1 MPQKF
6 TLLVIVVALLANLV
20 LCGPLPKKTE
30 PTTSAGDHHSSK
42 NPAGGGAKDV
52 TEGSG
57 EATTQAKASANH
69 KDDAPEAES
78 VRDGTSH
85 KNADRA
91 VDEENGE
98 TLEDLEDNKLSS
110 KEEALLDEKL
120 QLEAEAVRDIKSQND
135 ADAAEDE
142 ENDESLKDLEED
154 EDDAE
159 LPEAEAVRDE
169 TSLENADSELPE
181 AEAVRD
187 ETSLNDAHA
196 ALDDEDDTEL
206 PEAEAVRDGTSI
218 DESSIDDADAALDDE
233 DDTELLEAEAV
244 RDGSSIDD
252 DDAALDD
259 EDGETLEDLEDG
271 KVAMEKESQ
280 VQPEAESVK
289 EGSYIMPKK
298 LLIEDDDEE
307 EGENLEDLE
316 DPEGDKEDSP
326 GGKRLDAGAVQDEDW
341 MNQDDYADRSN
352 KPLQK
357 ILPKRAV
364 GNILK
369 HLRRSALHR
378 QMSEKYFV
386 RIARVLVNNGFIVEA
401 AKETEPDYS

>member
-1 MPQKF
+1 
-6 TLLVIVVALLANLV
+6 
-20 LCGPLPKKTE
+20 
-30 PTTSAGDHHSSK
+30 
-42 NPAGGGAKDV
+42 
-52 TEGSG
+52 
-57 EATTQAKASANH
+57 
-69 KDDAPEAES
+69 
-78 VRDGTSH
+78 
-85 KNADRA
+85 
-91 VDEENGE
+91 
-98 TLEDLEDNKLSS
+98 
-110 KEEALLDEKL
+110 
-120 QLEAEAVRDIKSQND
+120 
-135 ADAAEDE
+135 
-142 ENDESLKDLEED
+142 
-154 EDDAE
+154 
-159 LPEAEAVRDE
+159 
-169 TSLENADSELPE
+169 
-181 AEAVRD
+181 
-187 ETSLNDAHA
+187 
-196 ALDDEDDTEL
+196 LDDEDDTEL

-298 LLIEDDDEE
+298 LLIEDDE

-341 MNQDDYADRSN
+341 MNQDEYADRSN